1 MIRRAMLLVTASL
14 ALIAARPSPEAPDG
28 LWLNPAGTVAV
39 RVASCGAR
47 LCGWIAW
54 AAPEARADAR
64 EAGVDR
70 LTGTELLR
78 GYRHQEPGLWTGT
91 VYVPDMGRSFPSTIR
106 QVRPAVLRIKGCL
119 LDRLICRSQD
129 WRLIDQVPHA

>member
-1 MIRRAMLLVTASL
+1 MIGRAMLLGTASL
-14 ALIAARPSPEAPDG
+14 VLVAARPSPEAPDG

-39 RVASCGAR
+39 RVAFCGTR

-54 AAPEARADAR
+54 AAPAARADAH
-64 EAGVDR
+64 EAGVER

-78 GYRHQEPGLWTGT
+78 DYRHREPGLWTGT
-91 VYVPDMGRSFPSTIR
+91 VYVPDMGRGFPSTIW
-106 QVRPAVLRIKGCL
+106 QVRPELLRIKGCL
-119 LDRLICRSQD
+119 LDGLICRSQD